1 MELTSTKKL
10 PFLAVR
16 LKKKK
21 KKKKKNKTQKI
32 KKKKP
37 PDSHLFSSISL
48 KNFKLRLLLS
58 LQQKT

>member
-16 LKKKK
+16 LKKK
-21 KKKKKNKTQKI
+21 Q
-32 KKKKP
+32 KKKP